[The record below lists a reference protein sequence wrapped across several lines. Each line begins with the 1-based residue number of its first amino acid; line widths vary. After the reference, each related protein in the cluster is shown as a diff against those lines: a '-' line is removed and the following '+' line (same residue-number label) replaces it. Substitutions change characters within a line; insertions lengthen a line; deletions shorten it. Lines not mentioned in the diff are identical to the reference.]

1 LLPTLVRA
9 KLARDDK
16 MCHDPHMSTTG
27 KTKARPVARVPVT
40 TMEEVVILSKE
51 ERTHMIASL
60 EAAEQRIASGDYVEH
75 NAETFVDEMI
85 AIRVTAVRDKKE

>member
-1 LLPTLVRA
+1 
-9 KLARDDK
+9 
-16 MCHDPHMSTTG
+16 
-27 KTKARPVARVPVT
+27 
-40 TMEEVVILSKE
+40 VILSKE